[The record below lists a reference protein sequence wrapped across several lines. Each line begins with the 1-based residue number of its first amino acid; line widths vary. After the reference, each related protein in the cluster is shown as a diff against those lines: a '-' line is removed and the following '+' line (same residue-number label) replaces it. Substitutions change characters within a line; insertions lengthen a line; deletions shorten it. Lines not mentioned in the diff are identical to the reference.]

1 MNTRLNFRIRLLL
14 TGCHSRESDAPPHL
28 EDLDLPDPA
37 CDSNLFAHIQS
48 ILSMHARDR
57 LDQVFLAELKAS
69 EPNSPKNYINQPTAQ
84 RCSLRKKKV
93 DGNFKHVP
101 TNSEI
106 RDSVPTL
113 ASLKDIASVYGG
125 TIGSPLQ
132 RPWHQCGME
141 SSMTSSSALEGFTKF
156 TQLHV
161 VTPQFVMVIPCALRA
176 RIEDRTGSRHDLVE
190 VKFHLQLAIVL
201 RIVVL

>member
-1 MNTRLNFRIRLLL
+1 MSRELAYVEPCWGQRMGSQCVIPIFLYTPSPLWSATHCANQLPLHMNTRLNFRIRLLL

-48 ILSMHARDR
+48 ILSVHARDR

-101 TNSEI
+101 
-106 RDSVPTL
+106 
-113 ASLKDIASVYGG
+113 
-125 TIGSPLQ
+125 Q
-132 RPWHQCGME
+132 RNPGQ
-141 SSMTSSSALEGFTKF
+141 
-156 TQLHV
+156 
-161 VTPQFVMVIPCALRA
+161 
-176 RIEDRTGSRHDLVE
+176 RTYSCFFERYS
-190 VKFHLQLAIVL
+190 
-201 RIVVL
+201 